1 MVTGMVKYKIEIDRE
16 GCIGCGA
23 CYALDPS
30 HYESDEE
37 GKSKVVG
44 SETDASNSSGVFED
58 EGIELVREAE
68 SSCPV
73 FAIVVTEL

>member
-1 MVTGMVKYKIEIDRE
+1 MVKYKIEIDRE

-37 GKSKVVG
+37 GKAKVVG
-44 SETDASNSSGVFED
+44 NETDVSKSSGVFED
-58 EGIELVREAE
+58 EEIDVAREAE

-73 FAIVVTEL
+73 YVIVVTEL

>member
-1 MVTGMVKYKIEIDRE
+1 MVKYKIEIDRE
-16 GCIGCGA
+16 GCIACGA

-44 SETDASNSSGVFED
+44 SETDASKSSGVFED
-58 EGIELVREAE
+58 EEVDVAREAE

-73 FAIVVTEL
+73 FVIVVTEL

>member
-1 MVTGMVKYKIEIDRE
+1 MVKYKIEIDRE

-37 GKSKVVG
+37 GKAKVVG
-44 SETDASNSSGVFED
+44 SETDASKSSGVFED
-58 EGIELVREAE
+58 QEIELVREAE

-73 FAIVVTEL
+73 CAIVVTEL